1 MWISKRAL
9 VTGSVALI
17 SAMSMALATGAFGSH
32 GGRDDHGNRRGDDH
46 RQGNDNRHHGAQLPS
61 EALAPSL
68 TTDPSFHGVAPGGAP
83 WVLKRGD
90 VELGRSGKLELR
102 VRGLV
107 IPTAP
112 GNGTPGPVTTISASL
127 YCGADSNTAAADTSA
142 AAPLDSR
149 GNARIEDR
157 SFAVPDTCLAP
168 VILVHPNGDA
178 THYIAAEGW
187 RP

>member
-1 MWISKRAL
+1 MWVSKRVLLATSLAL
-9 VTGSVALI
+9 MAV
-17 SAMSMALATGAFGSH
+17 MSMALAVGAFGDRGGHHGRGH
-32 GGRDDHGNRRGDDH
+32 GGS
-46 RQGNDNRHHGAQLPS
+46 PS
-61 EALAPSL
+61 LEQTLAPSVP
-68 TTDPSFHGVAPGGAP
+68 TDPTFHGVAPGGAP

-90 VELGRSGKLELR
+90 VELRRGGRLELE

-107 IPTAP
+107 IPNPP

-127 YCGADSNTAAADTSA
+127 YCGSDSNTAAADTT
-142 AAPLDSR
+142 PQVPINSR
-149 GNARIEDR
+149 GNARIRDR

-178 THYIAAEGW
+178 APYIALEGW

>member
-9 VTGSVALI
+9 VVGSVALV
-17 SAMSMALATGAFGSH
+17 SALSMALAVGAFGSR
-32 GGRDDHGNRRGDDH
+32 GGRDDHGGGHQQRGHNDH
-46 RQGNDNRHHGAQLPS
+46 RGAQLLS
-61 EALAPSL
+61 EALAPSVP
-68 TTDPSFHGVAPGGAP
+68 TDPTFHGVAPGGAP

-90 VELGRSGKLELR
+90 VELKSTGKLELR
-102 VRGLV
+102 VKGLV

-127 YCGADSNTAAADTSA
+127 YCGADSDTAAADTSA
-142 AAPLDSR
+142 AAPIDSR

-178 THYIAAEGW
+178 THYIAVEGW